1 MSALKTA
8 TLVVGIALGLTACG
22 NDVSKTENVSIASNT
37 FKGLA
42 QLMPKFGKESGE
54 IAQAPDQEAIAR
66 SALASNAGPVMLLG
80 IEATNGVT
88 AAGMVGENGKM
99 RTYNTPSK
107 QSLILRDGLIV
118 GTRGFGNDVMSA
130 DVADVAALI
139 LARKAGSA
147 KRTPRYLDGEGIERP
162 LPLDCTVSLG
172 EAKNYSSAGTDWQ
185 TIQVAERCT
194 APNVDI
200 TNSYL
205 VTSAGKI
212 ALSRQW
218 IAPNLGYVTMQ
229 TLRP

>member
-1 MSALKTA
+1 MITRTTSAL
-8 TLVVGIALGLTACG
+8 ALSLAFVLAGCG
-22 NDVSKTENVSIASNT
+22 NDISKTENVGIARTT

-42 QLMPKFGKESGE
+42 QLLPKFGKSDALPPPP
-54 IAQAPDQEAIAR
+54 IDQEAVAL
-66 SALASNAGPVMLLG
+66 SALELNAGPVLLLG
-80 IEATNGVT
+80 IEATGGVT
-88 AAGMVGENGKM
+88 AAGLVGENGTM
-99 RTYNTPSK
+99 RTYNTPQK
-107 QSLILRDGLIV
+107 QSIILREGLIA

-130 DVADVAALI
+130 DVDAVSKLI
-139 LARKAGSA
+139 HARSAGTA

-172 EAKNYSSAGTDWQ
+172 EAKSYSFAGTDWE
-185 TIQVAERCT
+185 TLQVAERCT

-205 VTSAGKI
+205 VTDTGQI

-218 IAPNLGYVTMQ
+218 IAPGLGFVTLQ